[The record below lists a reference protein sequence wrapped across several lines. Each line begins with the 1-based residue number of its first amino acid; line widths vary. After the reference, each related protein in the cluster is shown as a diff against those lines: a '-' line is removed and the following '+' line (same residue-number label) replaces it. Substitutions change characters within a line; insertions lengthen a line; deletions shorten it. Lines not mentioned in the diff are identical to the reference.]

1 MKAIIVLLVLSLFL
15 ISCGGGD
22 SQTSTP
28 PESGADQESGATV
41 CNINNYRDYI
51 NKPGNHKCNLSGADL
66 SGVDLSNA
74 NLSGADLSGA
84 DLTGANMTGA
94 DVTGAKFL
102 GAKVD
107 QGVADYLKSKK
118 IIGFRIVK

>member
-1 MKAIIVLLVLSLFL
+1 MKTIIVLLFLSLFFV
-15 ISCGGGD
+15 SCGE

-28 PESGADQESGATV
+28 PEDGAKPKGDATV

-51 NKPGNHKCNLSGADL
+51 NKPGEHKCNLSGADL

-74 NLSGADLSGA
+74 NLRGADLSRA
-84 DLTGANMTGA
+84 DLQGANMSGA
-94 DVTGAKFL
+94 DVSGAKFL

-107 QGVADYLKSKK
+107 QGVADYLKSQN